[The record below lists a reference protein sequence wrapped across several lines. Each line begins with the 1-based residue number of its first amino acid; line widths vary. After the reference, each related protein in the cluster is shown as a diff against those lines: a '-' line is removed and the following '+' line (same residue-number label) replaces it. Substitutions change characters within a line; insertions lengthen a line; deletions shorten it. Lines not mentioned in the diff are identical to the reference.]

1 MELHLTLS
9 EACELAKKDDPTLI
23 KSADTLLGAAL
34 ILVPLTV
41 LGPGSP
47 SLLPALGILGVKNEL
62 TKIGRR
68 LFSKIAGKQE
78 KDALSQQKRMEAA
91 YVIVCYSAFFEAVDS
106 IVRDVKPILRM
117 KRSASLDFSD
127 TFVKQLKS
135 KMQHKSADETI
146 IRNDLDHISVPF
158 PHPVDDFDHQ
168 VEKLSQVYEQLSKG
182 LLNLIKETRSW
193 AETDS
198 EAQKQIAT
206 MCQRLP
212 ERACKNFKPKYFKLA
227 ARYHEFFIWSSLN
240 EHMRTRSR
248 IGRLI
253 GKFQQLV
260 ELMESAKTQL
270 DVGFKQLSQAIESL
284 PSILES
290 EQSNRIMSRLKVY
303 YKDRID
309 RPVIEEIGPDTT
321 GDEPALECP
330 KSSEAFIPQS
340 FRVIRYSGKEHLE
353 EEATWQNAGEP
364 RNDIG
369 PFIFSYLSSP
379 YGDDK
384 PLLVLGHPGSGKSL
398 LTKVLCVSLFS
409 RRWSPIRVVLRDVA
423 ADHDVIDQIEQQI
436 RWDTQDSSARWVN
449 LQEQFRSCPPVVMLD
464 GYDEL
469 LQATGKT
476 YANYLIKVGQFQ
488 RQNGMFLQTPVRAIV
503 TSRLTLMDKADIEP
517 GTTVIRLEPF
527 DEVRRQ
533 KWIDIWNRLNNDYF
547 QSHHLNAFAI
557 PKGDTDNERRIRELA
572 EQPLLLLM
580 IALYDSIDN
589 GVKNVKEFDRTVLY
603 DRLLRAFI
611 FRELFKKTER
621 QEGGQEEAPEEV
633 DTNIQRLGVAAMGMF
648 ARRSLSILKSQLESD
663 LDVFGLREQPSALS
677 TGRPLTPAEKLLGS
691 FFFIVMSK
699 ASYGIQGVSDR
710 EADASFEFMH
720 NTFGEFLTADFIL
733 RKILVETESIHAL
746 RHNRSLHAL
755 LNRGL
760 QSLDGLPDDWYA
772 CLMHAPL
779 HTRPIILDMM
789 REWLKHR
796 LRLLERDYSDFIEDF
811 GLLVARQV
819 EQILV
824 ATGTGLSTIFA
835 RKRTPTFPPVPAL
848 AQLAIY
854 SLNLLV
860 LRAALSE
867 GPFTIDEESMG
878 SLLCG
883 VRPWDQLT
891 HLWRA
896 CFSTQDLN
904 KLSATLYAERKG
916 TKIVLMSKGTVQ
928 SYSSDIGLGMHL
940 NVARALAD
948 NASAALMGLVAN
960 SVAQAYEVSWDEIEE
975 RLHSEGIDLGGA
987 IEWYKFQ
994 QSLRAAPN
1002 ERKRREVCRKFMN
1015 SLSEAG
1021 GHISGLVGP
1030 LVKEYAPERHLE
1042 LVADALVLPE
1052 DSSHESELSPALAV
1066 ELIRLA
1072 DRLGDVKSLRGIY
1085 EKAASFGP
1093 GTWGDISLELAAEL
1107 TRIAQKFGGGQV
1119 AMHVFGPIAANPDTI
1134 KWLDL
1139 PRDFI
1144 VDCIRFFL
1152 RASGDEVLE
1161 NVYHAAVSQRAIHE
1175 WFRVSPA
1182 VGIQLLRL
1190 ELRLHKPDGHDKI
1203 CELLS
1208 SYLTPSLW
1216 ETLSPDVAIDLADLL
1231 LLVGDTQ
1238 HAALAYDML
1247 TRDVHCLDWME
1258 MSDSGIIQLISLAR
1272 RCGDTGLLKGIHD
1285 RFSKVL
1291 SPLNRVDVR
1300 WELSIKLLYLACV
1313 FARGDDFHKILTAL
1327 CKRETP
1333 IDCLEEEPA
1342 LIGELLR
1349 LQKNNGNL
1357 SSAAKL
1363 AALIRERDVGRLPIK
1378 YLFALTWLADVANDD
1393 ELLFKLRREARSY
1406 RTSIL
1411 DADPHDDL
1419 SSNQQ
1424 PPTEPVV

>member
-1 MELHLTLS
+1 
-9 EACELAKKDDPTLI
+9 
-23 KSADTLLGAAL
+23 
-34 ILVPLTV
+34 
-41 LGPGSP
+41 
-47 SLLPALGILGVKNEL
+47 
-62 TKIGRR
+62 
-68 LFSKIAGKQE
+68 
-78 KDALSQQKRMEAA
+78 MEAA
-91 YVIVCYSAFFEAVDS
+91 YVIICYSAFFEAADS
-106 IVRDVKPILRM
+106 RLREVKPILRM
-117 KRSASLDFSD
+117 KRSASFDFSD
-127 TFVKQLKS
+127 TFVKRLKS
-135 KMQHKSADETI
+135 KIQHKSVDEMVA
-146 IRNDLDHISVPF
+146 RDDLGHVSVPF
-158 PHPVDDFDHQ
+158 PHPVDSFDQ
-168 VEKLSQVYEQLSKG
+168 QIEKLSQVYEQLSKG
-182 LLNLIKETRSW
+182 LLDVIKETRAW
-193 AETDS
+193 AGIDS
-198 EAQKQIAT
+198 AAQKQIAT
-206 MCQRLP
+206 MCQHLP
-212 ERACKNFKPKYFKLA
+212 ERACKNFRAKYFKLA

-253 GKFQQLV
+253 GGFQQLV
-260 ELMESAKTQL
+260 DLMESAKVQL
-270 DVGFKQLSQAIESL
+270 DVGFRQLSCVIESL

-290 EQSNRIMSRLKVY
+290 EQANRTISTLKTY

-309 RPVIEEIGPDTT
+309 KPVIEELKPDTT
-321 GDEPALECP
+321 GDERALKYP

-364 RNDIG
+364 RNDLG

-398 LTKVLCVSLFS
+398 LTKMLCVSLFS
-409 RRWSPIRVVLRDVA
+409 RRWSPIRVVLRDVP

-436 RWDTQDSSARWVN
+436 RWDTLDSSATWVS
-449 LQEQFRSCPPVVMLD
+449 LQEHFRSCPPVVMLD

-488 RQNGMFLQTPVRAIV
+488 RQSGMFLQTPVRAIV

-527 DEVRRQ
+527 DEIRRQ
-533 KWIDIWNRLNNDYF
+533 KWIDIWNQLNNDYF
-547 QSHHLNAFAI
+547 QSHNLNMFAI
-557 PKGDTDNERRIRELA
+557 PKGNTENEKRIRELA

-589 GVKNVKEFDRTVLY
+589 EVKNVKEFDRTVLY

-611 FRELFKKTER
+611 FRELFKKKER
-621 QEGGQEEAPEEV
+621 QERGHEEAPKEV
-633 DTNIQRLGVAAMGMF
+633 DTSIQRLGVAAMGMF

-677 TGRPLTPAEKLLGS
+677 TGRPLSPAEKVLGS

-733 RKILVETESIHAL
+733 RKILDETESIYAL
-746 RHNRSLHAL
+746 RHNKSLHAL

-772 CLMHAPL
+772 CLMYAPL

-789 REWLKHR
+789 REWLRHR
-796 LRLLERDYSDFIEDF
+796 LRDLERDYSDFIEDF
-811 GLLVARQV
+811 GTLVTRQL
-819 EQILV
+819 EQILL
-824 ATGTGLSTIFA
+824 ATGTGLSTIFG
-835 RKRTPTFPPVPAL
+835 RKRSPTFPPLPAL
-848 AQLAIY
+848 AQLAVY

-860 LRAALSE
+860 LRTALSE
-867 GPFTIDEESMG
+867 GPFTLDEESIR
-878 SLLCG
+878 SLQCG

-896 CFSTQDLN
+896 YFSTQDLN

-928 SYSSDIGLGMHL
+928 SSSSDMGLAMHL

-994 QSLRAAPN
+994 QGLQAAPN
-1002 ERKRREVCRKFMN
+1002 DRKRREVCRKFLN

-1021 GHISGLVGP
+1021 DHMSGLVGP

-1042 LVADALVLPE
+1042 LVADALVSPE
-1052 DSSHESELSPALAV
+1052 GSSHESELSPALAV

-1072 DRLGDVKSLRGIY
+1072 DRLGDVKSLHDIY

-1093 GTWGDISLELAAEL
+1093 GTWGNMSLELAAEL
-1107 TRIAQKFGGGQV
+1107 TRIAQRFGGSQI
-1119 AMHVFGPIAANPDTI
+1119 AMHVFGPMAANPDTI
-1134 KWLDL
+1134 KWPDL

-1161 NVYHAAVSQRAIHE
+1161 NVYHAAVSQRTIHE
-1175 WFRVSPA
+1175 WFRVSPS

-1190 ELRLHKPDGHDKI
+1190 ALRLHKPDGHEKVW
-1203 CELLS
+1203 ELLS
-1208 SYLTPSLW
+1208 SYLIPSLW

-1238 HAALAYDML
+1238 HVALAYDML

-1272 RCGDTGLLKGIHD
+1272 RFGDTGLLKGIHD

-1300 WELSIKLLYLACV
+1300 WELSVKLLYLACV
-1313 FARGDDFHKILTAL
+1313 FARRDDFHKILTAL
-1327 CKRETP
+1327 CTSEAP
-1333 IDCLEEEPA
+1333 IDCLEEEPS

-1349 LQKNNGNL
+1349 LQKHHGDLN
-1357 SSAAKL
+1357 SAATL
-1363 AALIRERDVGRLPIK
+1363 AAFVRQRDIGKLPIK
-1378 YLFALTWLADVANDD
+1378 FLFGLTWLADVANDE

-1406 RTSIL
+1406 RTNL
-1411 DADPHDDL
+1411 VDADPDEDEVL
-1419 SSNQQ
+1419 PENDAR
-1424 PPTEPVV
+1424 